1 MPLSEHDET
10 QFRLLTSNLTFDDS
24 DLKKMAK
31 VDNAGSITYVIL
43 PSRNTILM
51 LVALVALVAMIVS
64 SVGLIIVG
72 RERVADNISLFIA
85 FAASSV
91 LLLVA
96 ASLTTAEQ
104 SSAANRIAGR

>member
-10 QFRLLTSNLTFDDS
+10 QFRLLTSNLTFDGS
-24 DLKKMAK
+24 DLKKMTEM
-31 VDNAGSITYVIL
+31 DSAGNTTYLAL

-51 LVALVALVAMIVS
+51 VLALVALVAMIVS
-64 SVGLIIVG
+64 SVGLIAVG
-72 RERVADNISLFIA
+72 KERVADSIPLFIA

-104 SSAANRIAGR
+104 SSAANRNAGK

>member
-10 QFRLLTSNLTFDDS
+10 QFRLLTADLAFDDS
-24 DLKKMAK
+24 DLKKMAEM
-31 VDNAGSITYVIL
+31 DSAGNTTYLAL
-43 PSRNTILM
+43 PSRNTLLM
-51 LVALVALVAMIVS
+51 VLALVALVGMIVS
-64 SVGLIIVG
+64 SVGLIAVG
-72 RERVADNISLFIA
+72 RERAADSIILLIA

-104 SSAANRIAGR
+104 SSAANRNTGR